1 MAVNLLIPNCRER
14 MDPPIPTTYFGNC
27 ITAGCM
33 AMEQSKLLTG
43 KEGFVTAAK
52 LIGES
57 IHKWLTDKD
66 GVVREIESF
75 GDLFASGIPTTT
87 ISVAGTPK
95 INFYD
100 IDFGWGKPKKL
111 EVVSIDYNG
120 AISMNVGKENNED
133 IEIGICLP
141 TIQMESFVSIF
152 EHGLKA
158 YTGIGRSSL

>member
-1 MAVNLLIPNCRER
+1 
-14 MDPPIPTTYFGNC
+14 
-27 ITAGCM
+27 M
-33 AMEQSKLLTG
+33 AMEQSKVLTG

-66 GVVREIESF
+66 GVVREMESF
-75 GDLFASGIPTTT
+75 GDLFANGIPTTT

-95 INFYD
+95 SNFYD
-100 IDFGWGKPKKL
+100 IDSDSDSGWGKPRKL

-120 AISMNVGKENNED
+120 AISMNVGNENNED
-133 IEIGICLP
+133 IEISICLLS
-141 TIQMESFVSIF
+141 IQMESFVSIF

-158 YTGIGRSSL
+158 YTDIGRSSLYHT